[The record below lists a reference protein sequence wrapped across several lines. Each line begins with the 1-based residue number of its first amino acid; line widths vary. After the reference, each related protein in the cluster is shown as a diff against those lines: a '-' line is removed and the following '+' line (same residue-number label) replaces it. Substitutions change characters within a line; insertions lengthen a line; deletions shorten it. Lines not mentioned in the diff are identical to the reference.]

1 MTGMPVRGVSV
12 LPAMSRSFVTGAAPV
27 WSRDIGKSGAMLM
40 RGLIITEQL
49 NRHNLSP
56 PTPPNPAPRQCIYAH
71 HNAEQLRGQRE
82 GVWGGETAQCHLVRT
97 FW

>member
-40 RGLIITEQL
+40 REPTIT
-49 NRHNLSP
+49 NKKR
-56 PTPPNPAPRQCIYAH
+56 I
-71 HNAEQLRGQRE
+71 
-82 GVWGGETAQCHLVRT
+82 
-97 FW
+97 

>member
-1 MTGMPVRGVSV
+1 MSTETAKDTLPFTCTPAYDRDACKGLSV

-49 NRHNLSP
+49 K
-56 PTPPNPAPRQCIYAH
+56 
-71 HNAEQLRGQRE
+71 
-82 GVWGGETAQCHLVRT
+82 
-97 FW
+97 